1 MSLYVQFL
9 ILLVFRVIILLV
21 ITLSMHGKEV
31 VRSSSLNVRELRDK
45 SLFVWGVRVALL
57 N

>member
-1 MSLYVQFL
+1 M
-9 ILLVFRVIILLV
+9 LLV

-45 SLFVWGVRVALL
+45 SLFVWGVRVAEL
-57 N
+57 NC